1 MTRKLDGLK
10 IVLATPR
17 GFCAGV
23 ERAVGTLQKAIDS
36 FDSPVYVKHEVVHNK
51 FIIEDFK
58 KKGVKFIEDID
69 LVPDNSVLI
78 YSAHG
83 VSKNVKEAAKQK
95 NLKIFDATCPLVT
108 KVHIE
113 VHKHAKNG
121 TDVILIGHNGHPEIE
136 GTMGQYD
143 SDTGNIHLIESEK
156 DVENLEIENQDL
168 AYVTQTTLS
177 MDDTSKIIDC
187 LKCKFPNIKSP
198 AKEDICYATQNR
210 QDAVNSII
218 EYCDFLIVIGSKNS
232 SNSKRLAELAVKN
245 SVPAVLIDH
254 KGDLDIE
261 LLSDKKVIGIT
272 AGSSAPEILFNDVLD
287 HLLSHGA
294 EIKDFGQENKI
305 ENITFGLP
313 KELRNL

>member
-58 KKGVKFIEDID
+58 KKGVKFIEDIN

-143 SDTGNIHLIESEK
+143 SETGNIHLIESEE
-156 DVENLEIENQDL
+156 DVHSLEIENQDL

-187 LKCKFPNIKSP
+187 LKEKFPNIKSP

-254 KGDLDIE
+254 KDDLDIE
-261 LLSDKKVIGIT
+261 LLSDKKIIGIT
-272 AGSSAPEILFNDVLD
+272 AGASAPEILFNDVLD
-287 HLLSHGA
+287 HLISHGA
-294 EIKDFGQENKI
+294 EIKDFGQGNKT

>member
-58 KKGVKFIEDID
+58 KKGVKFIEDIN

-143 SDTGNIHLIESEK
+143 SETGNIHLIESEE
-156 DVENLEIENQDL
+156 DVHSLEIENQDL

-187 LKCKFPNIKSP
+187 LKEKFPYIKSP

-254 KGDLDIE
+254 KDDLDIE
-261 LLSDKKVIGIT
+261 LLSDKKIIGIT
-272 AGSSAPEILFNDVLD
+272 AGASAPEILFNDVLD
-287 HLLSHGA
+287 HLISHGA
-294 EIKDFGQENKI
+294 EIKDFGQENKT

>member
-58 KKGVKFIEDID
+58 KKGVKFIEDIN

-143 SDTGNIHLIESEK
+143 SETGNIHLIESEE
-156 DVENLEIENQDL
+156 DVHSLEIENQDL

-187 LKCKFPNIKSP
+187 LKEKFPNIKSP

-254 KGDLDIE
+254 KDDLDIE
-261 LLSDKKVIGIT
+261 LLSDKKIIGIT
-272 AGSSAPEILFNDVLD
+272 AGASAPEILFNDVLD
-287 HLLSHGA
+287 HLISHGA
-294 EIKDFGQENKI
+294 EIKDIGQENKT